1 MLSQIVIEAET
12 PGDLRTM
19 FRLRINASVIA
30 EDLTEVQAELLVG
43 EILERI
49 ALPRSVAGPASGGLL
64 GALMRIVVGSSA
76 GMAQE
81 TRIVVPAR
89 REREVIVRKGEG
101 DSF

>member
-19 FRLRINASVIA
+19 FRLRIDASVIA

-49 ALPRSVAGPASGGLL
+49 ALPRSVAGPAPGGLL
-64 GALMRIVVGSSA
+64 AVLMRIVA
-76 GMAQE
+76 GPRSDDVRLF
-81 TRIVVPAR
+81 TRRVAFRLAR
-89 REREVIVRKGEG
+89 WSR
-101 DSF
+101 